1 MDENNRISDPI
12 INHFSY
18 YFTKLI
24 SLLLLRYDLGTFYSA
39 LFGKILIRVEH
50 NKTWIMRAFFKLVF
64 YETRRQ
70 EFLSFQLLATKKG
83 QPTKHTVNQHIG
95 HHVC

>member
-50 NKTWIMRAFFKLVF
+50 NKT
-64 YETRRQ
+64 
-70 EFLSFQLLATKKG
+70 
-83 QPTKHTVNQHIG
+83 
-95 HHVC
+95 